1 MLSSLLFLALLILP
15 SAPTGSFPAGPSRAP
30 ETVEQKIDLVAEGV
44 AALLFLP
51 SALETV
57 KQKIDSVA
65 EEVTQTLE
73 GSRHI
78 ARSVVD
84 TNRDLEQLEAKT
96 VSVRAQLETLLAAD
110 FTLQSTEIRE
120 LLAIVGATQNAT
132 SQLLTELD
140 TLRGRQAV
148 AAAVQVSQV
157 LMFVV
162 YLLTVLSIY
171 VVKRCQKVREKSQRR
186 EFELLEKKL
195 LSNKAKRRAAAAK
208 EKSVP
213 APSKE

>member
-1 MLSSLLFLALLILP
+1 MLSSLLLLALLILP
-15 SAPTGSFPAGPSRAP
+15 SALCMQG
-30 ETVEQKIDLVAEGV
+30 TVDQKI
-44 AALLFLP
+44 
-51 SALETV
+51 
-57 KQKIDSVA
+57 
-65 EEVTQTLE
+65 EEVGGWIGQALGNQDVLST
-73 GSRHI
+73 
-78 ARSVVD
+78 
-84 TNRDLEQLEAKT
+84 DLGKIEVEA
-96 VSVRAQLETLLAAD
+96 VRFRAQLETLLAD

-140 TLRGRQAV
+140 TLKGRQAV

>member
-1 MLSSLLFLALLILP
+1 MQNMLSSLLLLALLILP
-15 SAPTGSFPAGPSRAP
+15 SAP
-30 ETVEQKIDLVAEGV
+30 ETVEQKVDLVAEGV

-96 VSVRAQLETLLAAD
+96 VSVRAQLETLLLAD
-110 FTLQSTEIRE
+110 FTLQCTAGSTEIRE

-162 YLLTVLSIY
+162 YLLTIISIY
-171 VVKRCQKVREKSQRR
+171 VVKRCQKVREKSQKR

>member
-15 SAPTGSFPAGPSRAP
+15 SAP

-65 EEVTQTLE
+65 EEVAQTLE

-84 TNRDLEQLEAKT
+84 TNRDLEQLEAKI

-148 AAAVQVSQV
+148 SAAVQASQV

-162 YLLTVLSIY
+162 YLLTTISIY
-171 VVKRCQKVREKSQRR
+171 VVKRCRKVREKSQRK

-208 EKSVP
+208 EKSAP
-213 APSKE
+213 APSQK

>member
-1 MLSSLLFLALLILP
+1 MQNMLSSLLLLALLTLP
-15 SAPTGSFPAGPSRAP
+15 SALQQQGL
-30 ETVEQKIDLVAEGV
+30 VEQKIDLVLEGV
-44 AALLFLP
+44 
-51 SALETV
+51 E
-57 KQKIDSVA
+57 
-65 EEVTQTLE
+65 QTL
-73 GSRHI
+73 GGQ
-78 ARSVVD
+78 ADV
-84 TNRDLEQLEAKT
+84 LEHCSDK
-96 VSVRAQLETLLAAD
+96 AQLETLLAD

-132 SQLLTELD
+132 NQLLTELD

-171 VVKRCQKVREKSQRR
+171 VVKRCQKVREKSQRK

-208 EKSVP
+208 EKSAP

>member
-1 MLSSLLFLALLILP
+1 MQNMLSSLLLLALLILP
-15 SAPTGSFPAGPSRAP
+15 SAP

-65 EEVTQTLE
+65 EEVAQTLE

-84 TNRDLEQLEAKT
+84 SNRDLEQLEAKT
-96 VSVRAQLETLLAAD
+96 ASVRAQLEALLLAD
-110 FTLQSTEIRE
+110 FTLQCTAGSTEIRE

-208 EKSVP
+208 EKSAP